1 MLMERQRVTQD
12 EFRAYIEQPENAD
25 KWFELMDG
33 VIHEVIM
40 PKPIHAKVIMPK
52 PIHAIVA
59 LIVAGI
65 LRTFVIPR
73 KLGQVVG
80 DGCLF
85 YLPNGDTVIPD
96 AAYVSHEREPGIP
109 DEYHIAPDIAVEV
122 ISPSNKPR
130 QVNEKIESYLASGT
144 RQVWVLY
151 PEQRVLVLYPE
162 QRVLDV
168 WTPGAE
174 GTANKRKYT
183 AADTL
188 TGGDVLT
195 DFSVAVSELFP
206 TE

>member
-1 MLMERQRVTQD
+1 MLLERQRVTQD
-12 EFRAYIEQPENAD
+12 EFRAYIELPENAD

-33 VIHEVIM
+33 VIHE
-40 PKPIHAKVIMPK
+40 VIMPK

-96 AAYVSHEREPGIP
+96 AAYVSHERELGIP

-151 PEQRVLVLYPE
+151 PEQRVL
-162 QRVLDV
+162 DV

-174 GTANKRKYT
+174 DTANKRKYT

-188 TGGDVLT
+188 TGGDVLP

>member
-1 MLMERQRVTQD
+1 MLLERQRVTQD

-33 VIHEVIM
+33 VIHE
-40 PKPIHAKVIMPK
+40 VIMPK

-151 PEQRVLVLYPE
+151 PEQRVL
-162 QRVLDV
+162 DV

-183 AADTL
+183 TADTL